1 MYKNTRFKW
10 MLIILVFLMVILSYK
25 SIVMRNNFVQ
35 IKNQNMINNMKKK
48 NITSRDDIND
58 LEKYG
63 YGDILECLSKN
74 KDFEVKAINMM
85 ENEKCNVEVNYIG
98 NIELLYSSLNYLN
111 ESRNFLGIISICINK
126 DAKIAN
132 ISIDFKKNK

>member
-1 MYKNTRFKW
+1 MYKKTRFKGI
-10 MLIILVFLMVILSYK
+10 LIILVVLMGILSYK
-25 SIVMRNNFVQ
+25 CIVMRNNFVQ
-35 IKNQNMINNMKKK
+35 IKNQNMINTMKKK
-48 NITSRDDIND
+48 DITTRKDITD

-74 KDFEVKAINMM
+74 KDFEVKDINMM

-98 NIELLYSSLNYLN
+98 NIELLYSSLKYLN
-111 ESRNFLGIISICINK
+111 ENRNFLGINSISINK